1 VGGHIERII
10 ERVLFAS
17 RWLMAPLYLGLAALL
32 VLFVIQFFVE
42 WAHLVPGLPGQTEHT
57 LIVGALSLV
66 DLVLVASLIVMV
78 MLSGFENFV
87 AKIDLGEA
95 EHRLSWLMKLDTG
108 SIKVKILTSIVA
120 ISAINLLKVFLNIDE
135 TADDKLVG
143 LVIIHLTFVA
153 TALMLAVLDKITTAP
168 KEH

>member
-32 VLFVIQFFVE
+32 VLLVIQFFVE
-42 WAHLVPGLPGQTEHT
+42 WGHLVPGLPGQTEHT

-143 LVIIHLTFVA
+143 LVIVHLTFVA
-153 TALMLAVLDKITTAP
+153 TALLLAVLDRIATVH